1 MVMIRPVR
9 LTDLDELVAMAA
21 LTGHGLTTLPMDRE
35 LLRRRITLSLRSF
48 ANMGELPAGEVYLF
62 VMEDVDTGRVI
73 GTSGV
78 CSKVGGFE
86 PFYSYRI
93 ETALHESPGLG
104 VHKQIR
110 VLHLVSEHNG
120 PTEIGSLFLR
130 PEYRKGGNGRL
141 LSLSRFLFMAEH
153 SQCFDFTVIA
163 EMRGV
168 IDEQGH
174 SPFWDA
180 LGRHFFEIDLP
191 TADYLSMVNKRF
203 IADLMPKHPIY
214 IPLLPPEAQAV
225 IGQVHEQTRPALQ
238 LLLDEGFA
246 TNGMVDIFEAG
257 PVVTCPL
264 AQIRTVSTSRKA
276 AIEHIRDDEPTAEP
290 SLVANTHGEF
300 RACKGSVEGL
310 SSGAVCISSAC
321 ARVLGVNVG
330 DTIRFA
336 SFRPRSTEMKEVAPW
351 SVAAAI

>member
-1 MVMIRPVR
+1 MVVIRPVR
-9 LTDLDELVAMAA
+9 LTDLDELVEMAA

-35 LLRRRITLSLRSF
+35 LLRRRIVTSLRSF
-48 ANMGELPAGEVYLF
+48 MNMGELPAGEVYLF
-62 VMEDVDTGRVI
+62 VMEDVETGRAI
-73 GTSGV
+73 GTSGI

-130 PEYRKGGNGRL
+130 PEYRKEGNGRL
-141 LSLSRFLFMAEH
+141 VSLSRFLFMAEH
-153 SQCFDFTVIA
+153 VECFDSTVIA

-238 LLLDEGFA
+238 LLLDEGFT

-264 AQIRTVSTSRKA
+264 TQIRTVSASRKA
-276 AIEHIRDDEPTAEP
+276 AIEDIRDEAPTGEL
-290 SLVANTHGEF
+290 SLIANTAGEF
-300 RACKGSVEGL
+300 RACKGAVEVL
-310 SSGAVCISSAC
+310 PSGALCIGGAC
-321 ARVLGVNVG
+321 ARALGVNVG
-330 DTIRFA
+330 DIIRVAVFHPRVAGTKETA
-336 SFRPRSTEMKEVAPW
+336 SW

>member
-9 LTDLDELVAMAA
+9 PTDLDELVAMTA

-35 LLRRRITLSLRSF
+35 LLRKRIARSQRSF
-48 ANMGELPAGEVYLF
+48 ESMGELPAGELYLF
-62 VMEDVDTGRVI
+62 VMEDTESGRMV
-73 GTSGV
+73 GTSGI

-86 PFYSYRI
+86 PFYAYRI
-93 ETALHESPGLG
+93 ETAVHESEGLG
-104 VHKQIR
+104 VYKQIR

-130 PEYRKGGNGRL
+130 PEFRKEGNGRL

-153 SQCFDFTVIA
+153 CQCFDSMVIA

-168 IDEQGH
+168 IDDQGR

-180 LGRHFFEIDLP
+180 LGAHFFDLDLP

-225 IGQVHEQTRPALQ
+225 IGKVHEQTRPALR
-238 LLLDEGFA
+238 LLQDEGFA
-246 TNGMVDIFEAG
+246 ANGMVDIFEAG

-264 AQIRTVSTSRKA
+264 AQIRTISSSRKA
-276 AIEHIRDDEPTAEP
+276 AIEAVSAEEPAAESALIATTA
-290 SLVANTHGEF
+290 GEF
-300 RACKGSVEGL
+300 RACKGSVEQL
-310 SSGAVCISSAC
+310 PSGAVRISGAC
-321 ARVLGVNVG
+321 AHLLGASVG
-330 DTIRFA
+330 DVVRFA
-336 SFRPRSTEMKEVAPW
+336 SFRPRVTEVKEAVPW
-351 SVAAAI
+351 SAAAAI

>member
-1 MVMIRPVR
+1 MVVIRPVR

-35 LLRRRITLSLRSF
+35 LLRKRIVLSQRSI
-48 ANMGELPAGEVYLF
+48 ASMGELPAGEWYLF
-62 VMEDVDTGRVI
+62 VMEDLESGRMI
-73 GTSGV
+73 GTSGI

-86 PFYSYRI
+86 PFYAYRI
-93 ETALHESPGLG
+93 ETALHESQSLG
-104 VHKQIR
+104 VHKQIS

-120 PTEIGSLFLR
+120 PTEIGSLFLL
-130 PEYRKGGNGRL
+130 PEFRKEGNGRL
-141 LSLSRFLFMAEH
+141 LSLSRFLFMTEH
-153 SQCFDFTVIA
+153 RECFDPIVIA

-168 IDEQGH
+168 IDERGR

-180 LGRHFFEIDLP
+180 LGSYFFDIDLP

-225 IGQVHEQTRPALQ
+225 IGHVHEQTRPAMKLLQ
-238 LLLDEGFA
+238 EEGFA
-246 TNGMVDIFEAG
+246 ANGMVDIFEAG

-264 AQIRTVSTSRKA
+264 AQIRTVSASRKA
-276 AIEHIRDDEPTAEP
+276 VIEAISAEEPGVEL
-290 SLVANTHGEF
+290 SLIGTTVAEF
-300 RACKGSVEGL
+300 RACKGSVESL
-310 SSGAVCISSAC
+310 STGSVRISEAC
-321 ARVLGVNVG
+321 ARALGAHSG
-330 DTIRFA
+330 DAIRFA
-336 SFRPRSTEMKEVAPW
+336 PFRPHAAEVKEEAPG